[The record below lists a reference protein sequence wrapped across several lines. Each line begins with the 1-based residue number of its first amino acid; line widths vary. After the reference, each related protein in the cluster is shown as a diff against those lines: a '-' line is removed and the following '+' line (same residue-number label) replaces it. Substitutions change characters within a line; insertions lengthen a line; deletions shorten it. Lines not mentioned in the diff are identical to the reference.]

1 MILVFVLSDLGDPG
15 SQRRFVGLQWCI
27 DPLRDSK
34 EAAILALDRCVE
46 GFDREGLGPGEL
58 SFRLGPAFFRDSRAC
73 GLRGF
78 GVLVEAGRGI
88 DRVLGPEF

>member
-1 MILVFVLSDLGDPG
+1 MICGVTMVHRPFEGFKGGVL
-15 SQRRFVGLQWCI
+15 
-27 DPLRDSK
+27 
-34 EAAILALDRCVE
+34 EAAILALDRCFE

-58 SFRLGPAFFRDSRAC
+58 SFRLGPVFFRDSRAC

-78 GVLVEAGRGI
+78 GVSVEAGRGI